1 MKAVILAGGFG
12 TRISE
17 ESTLRPK
24 PMITIGGH
32 PILWHV
38 MNIYAAHGIRDFII
52 CCGYKGGM
60 IRKYFDDYV
69 LHRAD
74 VTYDLGGMTRVIHRR
89 AAADWRV
96 TCVETGEATMT
107 GGRLKRAAAYLDG
120 DSFCMTYGDGVASV
134 DIAASIDFHKRHG
147 KLATLTAVQ
156 SPGRFGAFMLD
167 GDGDEVSSFR
177 EKPKGDGAWIN
188 GGFFVLEP
196 EVIDFIDG
204 EETVWEREPLERLA
218 AAGELMAWRHDGF
231 WQAMDTL
238 RDRIVLEEYAA
249 KGDLPWMGKVGVA

>member
-17 ESTLRPK
+17 ESSIRPK
-24 PMITIGGH
+24 PMITIGGQ

-38 MNIYAAHGIRDFII
+38 MNIYASHGIRDFII

-69 LHRAD
+69 LHQAD

-89 AAADWRV
+89 ESEDWRV
-96 TCVETGEATMT
+96 TCVETGDSTMT
-107 GGRLKRAAAYLDG
+107 GGRLKRAARYLDG
-120 DSFCMTYGDGVASV
+120 ETFCMTYGDGVGSV
-134 DIAASIDFHKRHG
+134 DIGACVDFHKNHG

-167 GDGDEVSSFR
+167 GDTDDISSFR

-188 GGFFVLEP
+188 GGFFVLEAGVLDLI
-196 EVIDFIDG
+196 EDD
-204 EETVWEREPLERLA
+204 ETVWESKPLEQLA
-218 AAGELMAWRHDGF
+218 STGELMAWRHDGF
-231 WQAMDTL
+231 WHAMDTL
-238 RDRIVLEEYAA
+238 RDRIVLEELAA
-249 KGDLPWMGKVGVA
+249 NGDLPWRRKAGLR